1 MSKTNNESNV
11 MMVFG
16 KKNYL
21 FMIIGIALIAIGLVL
36 LAGGGSKDP
45 AVFSDEIFNTRRL
58 VIAPLLMLA
67 GFVIEIFAIMYREK
81 KSE

>member
-1 MSKTNNESNV
+1 
-11 MMVFG
+11 MVFG

-21 FMIIGIALIAIGLVL
+21 FMIIGIALIAISLVL

-45 AVFSDEIFNTRRL
+45 AVFSEEIFNTRRL
-58 VIAPLLMLA
+58 VVAPLLMLA

-81 KSE
+81 KTAQ